1 MVQPHITGA
10 VPILRATRI
19 VKSFGRTRILNQL
32 DVSLHP
38 HMITVLRGDN
48 GSGKTTL
55 LSILSLNLSPDFG
68 IVEMPCLGADQN
80 KNSIRSRIG
89 LVAHSPYLY
98 GKLTVRENL
107 RYFGKLQGVRFLDD
121 VIDTSVKSLGI
132 EDRLNVR
139 VDTLSHGLRK
149 RVSIV
154 RAVLHDPDILLLDEP
169 DSGLDSKS
177 IGMLEDLI
185 EGFSK
190 AGKSILV
197 TTHGNLLRFK
207 DEPVSVFLQQG
218 RLAVTS

>member
-55 LSILSLNLSPDFG
+55 LSILSLYLTPDFG

-80 KNSIRSRIG
+80 KNNIRSRIG

-121 VIDTSVKSLGI
+121 VIDTS
-132 EDRLNVR
+132 LN
-139 VDTLSHGLRK
+139 S
-149 RVSIV
+149 
-154 RAVLHDPDILLLDEP
+154 
-169 DSGLDSKS
+169 
-177 IGMLEDLI
+177 
-185 EGFSK
+185 
-190 AGKSILV
+190 
-197 TTHGNLLRFK
+197 
-207 DEPVSVFLQQG
+207 
-218 RLAVTS
+218 